1 MPSALLLSSSFGVLP
16 PTHHGVLFF
25 HLRSFGFL
33 PHTPHDVLFFHLR
46 SDIMYLV
53 LYDVPYQ
60 PELCQDIIYIPA
72 CFSLFFARYYYPF
85 PPPISL
91 IPAHRATVISAS
103 WYFHSSNFLPH
114 PVTFIFYTVCSY
126 MDFFSYFQLTSPGF
140 TNPAGKFSAF

>member
-1 MPSALLLSSSFGVLP
+1 MPSALLLSSSFGFLP
-16 PTHHGVLFF
+16 P
-25 HLRSFGFL
+25 
-33 PHTPHDVLFFHLR
+33 TPHDVLFFHLR

-72 CFSLFFARYYYPF
+72 CLSLLFARYYYPF

-126 MDFFSYFQLTSPGF
+126 MEFLFFSFQLTSPGF

>member
-1 MPSALLLSSSFGVLP
+1 MPSALLLSSSFGFLP
-16 PTHHGVLFF
+16 PTPHGA
-25 HLRSFGFL
+25 
-33 PHTPHDVLFFHLR
+33 LFFHLR

-60 PELCQDIIYIPA
+60 PEPCQDIIYIPA
-72 CFSLFFARYYYPF
+72 CFSLLFARYYYPF

-126 MDFFSYFQLTSPGF
+126 IDFFFQLTSPGF

>member
-1 MPSALLLSSSFGVLP
+1 MLFFFLVLLVFYLLLIMVCCSFICVLLVFYLILLMMCCSFIC
-16 PTHHGVLFF
+16 VL
-25 HLRSFGFL
+25 
-33 PHTPHDVLFFHLR
+33 
-46 SDIMYLV
+46 I
-53 LYDVPYQ
+53 
-60 PELCQDIIYIPA
+60 LCTLCYMMCLTSLNSAKILYIPA
-72 CFSLFFARYYYPF
+72 CFSLLFARYYYPF

-126 MDFFSYFQLTSPGF
+126 MEFFSSFRLTSPGF